1 MLTGVDD
8 AEVKDKYEKYLREG
22 IISIGSSAALEWWIN
37 TAQRTRFPLLLR
49 MAIGILSIPA
59 MSSEVERVF
68 SITTNT
74 IRVKLHRLMGLPI
87 EALEYLKSRFRLDL
101 FTQKDPNSIMKAN
114 IDLGE

>member
-49 MAIGILSIPA
+49 MAIDILSIQNVLR
-59 MSSEVERVF
+59 SGTS
-68 SITTNT
+68 
-74 IRVKLHRLMGLPI
+74 
-87 EALEYLKSRFRLDL
+87 L
-101 FTQKDPNSIMKAN
+101 FYYN
-114 IDLGE
+114 EHHWC